1 MDRAYS
7 TIQIKRVSED
17 ERVIEGIATT
27 PSVDRQGDI
36 VEPLGGKFKTPLPLL
51 LDHDSRAAV
60 GHVEFARATSK
71 GIEFRARI
79 AKIAEPGAAKDL
91 VDSTWQLVKAQLR
104 AAVSI
109 GFRSL
114 PDGVEIMANGGLR
127 FKAWEWLELSLVSV
141 PANADALVFSA
152 KSMVDAT
159 REIAKYDRLGL
170 RGTVDVMR
178 AARKSTRP
186 PVRLDDTRSRVGVKR
201 QQQSVRLTEREKLA
215 MAVMQKS
222 IELRLRRQRLGI
234 PDPVVRLTAE
244 ELRRA
249 RRGR

>member
-7 TIQIKRVSED
+7 RLTIKRVSED
-17 ERVIEGIATT
+17 DRIIEGIATT
-27 PSVDRQGDI
+27 PSVDRQGDV
-36 VEPLGGKFKTPLPLL
+36 VEPLGGKFKVPLPML
-51 LDHDSRAAV
+51 LDHDSRQAV
-60 GHVEFARATSK
+60 GQVIEARATSA

-91 VDSTWQLVKAQLR
+91 VDSTWQLIKAQLR
-104 AAVSI
+104 GAVSI

-114 PDGVEIMANGGLR
+114 PDGVEIMPNGGVR
-127 FKAWEWLELSLVSV
+127 WKSWEWLELSLVSI
-141 PANADALVFSA
+141 PANADARIFSA
-152 KSMVDAT
+152 KSMSDAT

-178 AARKSTRP
+178 SAGKKGRIIKLTEAQTS
-186 PVRLDDTRSRVGVKR
+186 VKAQPR
-201 QQQSVRLTEREKLA
+201 TLRLTEREKLEIA
-215 MAVMQKS
+215 MVKEQLASQ
-222 IELRLRRQRLGI
+222 RRRAAAGVTSC
-234 PDPVVRLTAE
+234 VVRLTAE